1 MITKMINTKQ
11 LFPIILGT
19 FLLTGCF
26 SEDESAISNY
36 NMQNLPPLKVSTY
49 EVKLHDIPVS
59 LEYPAKIKSIQQVNV
74 VARVAGILEKKNF
87 TEGSFVNKGDILYQI
102 DSLKY
107 ETLVQEAQAD
117 VELKTATL
125 KQATREWER
134 IKTLFQQDST
144 SQKERD
150 FALAT
155 YEIAQASLKASQANL
170 KKAQIDFDYTK
181 VKAPISGLTTLNA
194 QDIGSYVGSSN
205 ESMNLTTITQMSPI
219 YVEFSLP
226 EIELL
231 KKRFIM
237 SNGNWNNI
245 TQAKLPATLIFSDG
259 LEYEEKGTLDFIDS
273 FVDSETSTIKARAT
287 FKNPKND
294 LIPGLFAHIKIEG
307 LVYKDA
313 INIPQTALLQDA
325 TGTFVYIVKDNQ
337 AVKVPV
343 KIGNI
348 VKDTYVIDSG
358 LNSGDMVITNNLT
371 KLKPGSSI
379 ELISK
384 E

>member
-1 MITKMINTKQ
+1 MEYKKYISRIGICTA
-11 LFPIILGT
+11 LFST
-19 FLLTGCF
+19 LLFNGCGD
-26 SEDESAISNY
+26 SKGNNS
-36 NMQNLPPLKVSTY
+36 QNSLSLPPLKVSTY
-49 EVKLHDIPVS
+49 EVKLQDIPIS

-74 VARVAGILEKKNF
+74 VARVAGILDKKNF
-87 TEGSFVNKGDILYQI
+87 IEGSFVNKGDILYQI

-134 IKTLFQQDST
+134 IKTLFEQDST
-144 SQKERD
+144 SKKERD
-150 FALAT
+150 SALAT

-181 VKAPISGLTTLNA
+181 VKAPISGLTTLNT

-205 ESMNLTTITQMSPI
+205 ESMNLTTITQMNPI

-237 SNGNWNNI
+237 NNGNWNNI
-245 TQAKLPATLIFSDG
+245 SQSKLPATLIFSDG

-287 FKNPKND
+287 FKNSKND

-307 LVYKDA
+307 LVYKNS
-313 INIPQTALLQDA
+313 ISIPQIALLQDA
-325 TGTFVYIVKDNQ
+325 TGTFVYVVKNNQ
-337 AVKVPV
+337 AIKTPV
-343 KIGNI
+343 KIGNV
-348 VKDTYVIDSG
+348 VKDTYIIESG
-358 LNSGDMVITNNLT
+358 LNSGDLVITNNLT

-379 ELISK
+379 ELMSK